1 MDILNK
7 ITIGDAKKLTEALIP
22 KQSIDF
28 IICDPVYSQIDD
40 YEWVANVSRR
50 ILKPDS
56 SIIVFC
62 SDIKMFDCQQI
73 MNKFI
78 HLKFVKPLYYVV
90 KAKQFSALRGYNIM
104 TWTTP
109 ALWFTNGK
117 GWPHTRTLDTIVTG
131 GAAQGNH
138 KWNKNSEAYARWIK
152 DFTHP
157 DETIFDPFAGS
168 GTIAKVCKQ
177 TGRNYISFEIDE
189 STGIQAQKE
198 LDQIIGVQIEIGDII
213 NAKQASF

>member
-7 ITIGDAKKLTEALIP
+7 ITIGDAKQLTEALIP
-22 KQSIDF
+22 KKSIDF
-28 IICDPVYSQIDD
+28 IITDPVYNRIED
-40 YEWVANVSRR
+40 YKWLAKEAKR

-56 SIIVFC
+56 SVIAFC
-62 SDIKMFDCQQI
+62 SDIKMLDCQI
-73 MNKFI
+73 AMSKY
-78 HLKFVKPLYYVV
+78 LKFVKPLYYVV

-117 GWPHTRTLDTIVTG
+117 GWPHTRTLDTIIAS

-138 KWNKNSEAYARWIK
+138 KWNKNQEAYTRWIK
-152 DFTHP
+152 DFTYMN
-157 DETIFDPFAGS
+157 DIIFDPFTGS
-168 GTIAKVCKQ
+168 APIPKVCKQ
-177 TGRNYISFEIDE
+177 TGRNFIAFEIDE
-189 STGIQAQKE
+189 KTGQQAQIE
-198 LDQIIGVQIEIGDII
+198 LNKIIGIQIEIGDMI